1 MTPAGPSTLG
11 RMRRTLLLAALA
23 VLLGACGV
31 LPESSDAAQIVVVA
45 PEEREPAPAIVAETL
60 SGGMM
65 ALSDVRA
72 DGPVVVNFWASW
84 CGPCRQ
90 EAPHLNAVVAAYAE
104 DGVRVVGVNGR
115 DELVPARSFAAGN
128 FQFESWYDPDQAIAA
143 QFGAHGPVGMPST
156 LILDRDGRVAVRF
169 FGAVSGATL
178 GPRLEAL
185 LAEA

>member
-1 MTPAGPSTLG
+1 VTPAPRTTLG
-11 RMRRTLLLAALA
+11 RMRRVLLLAVFAA
-23 VLLGACGV
+23 LLGACGL
-31 LPESSDAAQIVVVA
+31 LPESSDAEPIVVFA

-60 SGGMM
+60 SGDTL
-65 ALSDVRA
+65 ALADLRA
-72 DGPVVVNFWASW
+72 GPVVINFWASW

-90 EAPHLNAVVAAYAE
+90 EAPHLNAVVEAYADE
-104 DGVRVVGVNGR
+104 GVRVVGVNGR
-115 DELVPARSFAAGN
+115 DELVPARSFSAGN
-128 FQFESWYDPDQAIAA
+128 FTFESWYDPDQAIAA
-143 QFGAHGPVGMPST
+143 QFGEDGPVGMPST